1 VLHRFYGMRLSSLL
15 CVAVSSASLFASTV
29 AAAAPESGDP
39 SRSNGTHADYLF
51 AERGQWSGTFATG
64 MPFVAVGELAYGASD
79 RFAIGGMAAA
89 TPDVGHIKGT
99 ITAGVRPRGVL
110 FASGAW
116 RSTLV
121 VPILYYPQV
130 KGFGD
135 EEPWMLARPALS
147 LERELP
153 SGARLNAGVGLIA
166 AACTESL
173 LTLGKER
180 TMMGGVW
187 NTASIGGAAP
197 VSART
202 SFFGEGSAILDGVV
216 PAHHWIG
223 GAPVVALAG
232 VSSAF

>member
-1 VLHRFYGMRLSSLL
+1 M
-15 CVAVSSASLFASTV
+15 
-29 AAAAPESGDP
+29 AAPQGGD
-39 SRSNGTHADYLF
+39 RSAANEVHADYLF
-51 AERGQWSGTFATG
+51 AQRGQWSGTLATG
-64 MPFVAVGELAYGASD
+64 LPFLGVGEIAYGASD

-89 TPDVGHIKGT
+89 TPDLGNIRGT
-99 ITAGVRPRGVL
+99 ITAGVRPRGVI

-121 VPILYYPQV
+121 VPVLYYPQV

-135 EEPWMLARPALS
+135 EEPWMLVRPALN

-153 SGARLNAGVGLIA
+153 SGARVNAGVGLIA

-202 SFFGEGSAILDGVV
+202 NLFGEGSAILDGVV

-232 VSSAF
+232 VSTAF